1 LLIIYRIFF
10 IVAVILGSPYLLI
23 KALWGNHGIVE
34 RLGFVPI
41 RQSSGPLYWFH
52 AASMGELKILSSVI
66 PELKKLTPSIEIA
79 VSTTTVT
86 GKRRARELFGDR
98 AIVFLQPLEIN
109 SAILRTI
116 ERITPQKLILVETEI
131 WPLLISTSALCGLEV
146 DLINAR
152 MSARSFRLYRWFRP
166 FIRKAM
172 RKLHYVLA
180 QTKADADRFRALG
193 VSDPRVVGNIKYDQV
208 LASGRNLKPAIV
220 IPNRDKIVFV
230 AGSVR
235 KGEDVIFTDLVSS
248 AGDKGLAI
256 FFVLVPRHMKDV
268 DDLCLHLKNRNIP
281 YQLWTDAGDKVIDT
295 ESVLI
300 VDTMGELVN
309 FYLAADLTFVGGSL
323 VPIGG
328 HDPAEPAALGKPVLF
343 GPFMDNAR
351 EAADL
356 LVRSGGAQ
364 IVKDK
369 EEILR
374 ALCQA
379 VSNRAMLIEK
389 GRQCR
394 EAILSMSGI
403 SEKIAQII
411 GRQ

>member
-1 LLIIYRIFF
+1 MLIIYRIFF
-10 IVAVILGSPYLLI
+10 ILAVILGSPYLLI
-23 KALWGNHGIVE
+23 KALWGNHGIAE
-34 RLGFVPI
+34 RLGFVPT

-52 AASMGELKILSSVI
+52 AASMGELKILSSII
-66 PELKKLTPSIEIA
+66 PELKKLTPSLEIA
-79 VSTTTVT
+79 VSTTTIT
-86 GKRRARELFGDR
+86 GRQRARELFGEK

-116 ERITPQKLILVETEI
+116 ERIKPQKLILVETEI
-131 WPLLISTSALCGLEV
+131 WPLLISTSTLCGLEV

-180 QTKADADRFRALG
+180 QTKTDADRFRALG

-208 LASGRNLKPAIV
+208 LSGGRNRKPAIV

-235 KGEDVIFTDLVSS
+235 KGEDVVFADLVSS
-248 AGDKGLAI
+248 AKDNGLPI

-268 DDLCLHLKNRNIP
+268 DDLCLHLKNSDIP
-281 YQLWTDAGDKVIDT
+281 HQLWTEAGDKAIDT
-295 ESVLI
+295 ESVL
-300 VDTMGELVN
+300 VVNTMGELVN

-351 EAADL
+351 EAADQ
-356 LVRSGGAQ
+356 LVKSGGAQ
-364 IVKDK
+364 IVRDK
-369 EEILR
+369 EDLFDV
-374 ALCQA
+374 LCTA
-379 VSNRAMLIEK
+379 VSDRSMLIEK

-403 SEKIAQII
+403 SEKIAKMI
-411 GRQ
+411 GGQ